1 MSSFNSDVNELVVL
15 VMSSGLLDMS
25 IGYNKFLQPFVVREA
40 ARRRCGLHAI
50 GGGCASVVSNDKP
63 WGVKVRA
70 IHL

>member
-15 VMSSGLLDMS
+15 VMSSGLSDMS
-25 IGYNKFLQPFVVREA
+25 IGYNKFLQFVVREA

-50 GGGCASVVSNDKP
+50 GGGCASFVSNDKS
-63 WGVKVRA
+63 WVVKVRA